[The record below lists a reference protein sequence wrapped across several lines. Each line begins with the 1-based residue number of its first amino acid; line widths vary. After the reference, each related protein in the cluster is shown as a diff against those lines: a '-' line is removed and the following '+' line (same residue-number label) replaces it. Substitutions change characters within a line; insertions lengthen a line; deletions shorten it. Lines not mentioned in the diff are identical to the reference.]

1 MTKLTFSSL
10 SRRKLIASLAVGVA
24 VLGAVA
30 APALNRT
37 WFKKD
42 GRGPRGWWNRQFT
55 SLERSG
61 FDEWSRQIGSEF
73 QARTEGGT
81 AALKLVAVNPLN
93 SKGARPDDVTRDRA
107 FVAVFD
113 AGSANLPA
121 GDRMYAVNSTSGD
134 MNIFFGPANPK
145 TAHIDAVFN

>member
-1 MTKLTFSSL
+1 MTKLNLASL
-10 SRRKLIASLAVGVA
+10 SRRKLVASMAVGIA
-24 VLGAVA
+24 ALGAVA

-37 WFKKD
+37 WFKSD
-42 GRGPRGWWNRQFT
+42 ARGPRGWWNRQFT
-55 SLERSG
+55 SLERGG
-61 FDEWSRQIGSEF
+61 FDEWTRQVGSEF
-73 QARTEGGT
+73 QAKTESGT

-121 GDRMYAVNSTSGD
+121 GDRMYAVNGAAGD
-134 MNIFFGPANPK
+134 LNVFFGPANPK

>member
-1 MTKLTFSSL
+1 MTKLTLASL
-10 SRRKLIASLAVGVA
+10 SRRKLVASMAVGIA
-24 VLGAVA
+24 ALGAVA

-37 WFKKD
+37 WFKND
-42 GRGPRGWWNRQFT
+42 ARGPRGWWNRQFT
-55 SLERSG
+55 ALERGG
-61 FDEWSRQIGSEF
+61 FDEWSRQVGSEF

-93 SKGARPDDVTRDRA
+93 SKGDRPDGVTRDRA

-113 AGSANLPA
+113 AGSANVP
-121 GDRMYAVNSTSGD
+121 GDRIYAVNSEAGD